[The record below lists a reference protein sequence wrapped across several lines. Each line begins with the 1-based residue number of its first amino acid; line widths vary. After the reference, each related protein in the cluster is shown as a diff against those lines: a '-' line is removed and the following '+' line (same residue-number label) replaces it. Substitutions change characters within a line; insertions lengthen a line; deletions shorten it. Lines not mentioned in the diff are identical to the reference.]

1 MVGRTA
7 SLTSGVGKSIFLHV
21 RSMKLGPSLLP
32 CTQINSKW
40 TKDLN
45 VRSCKGGSA
54 AKITYLYIYLLTCL
68 FVCFFWERASVLPGC
83 PGTHSAE
90 KKVIQML
97 VTMWSRGTPHVLLV
111 GVQIG
116 TTTVEISVAVPHKTR
131 NRSAIWPNSTTP
143 GYPPKALFLTIE
155 TQSHSYT
162 QLLYS

>member
-1 MVGRTA
+1 MVGRTT

-68 FVCFFWERASVLPGC
+68 FVFSEKGLLCCLDVL
-83 PGTHSAE
+83 E
-90 KKVIQML
+90 
-97 VTMWSRGTPHVLLV
+97 
-111 GVQIG
+111 
-116 TTTVEISVAVPHKTR
+116 
-131 NRSAIWPNSTTP
+131 
-143 GYPPKALFLTIE
+143 LTL
-155 TQSHSYT
+155 QKRK
-162 QLLYS
+162 